1 MKKVFYILFLLI
13 NFGLYSQITRF
24 SPYVSLKY
32 GELDKAKEGIDKQ
45 INHLKTK
52 TALRTWW
59 VRGMI
64 YQEIQKSSDFK
75 YLCDTAELVALNS
88 YIQSL
93 VYNFKNMNF
102 WSLDIENNPDDKSIF
117 LSILHDDKVIFI
129 DTVIKNDII
138 NEKIVELSDTLV
150 NIGINYYRQA
160 KNYNKAVKYFE
171 KSLFISEIINKLDT
185 ELMYYNVFAC
195 QKAKQYKLS
204 NKYID
209 KLLMFGYGDDKVKSD
224 LFIIKSRN
232 YKALG
237 DTVLCCKTLDKA
249 IKKYPNQTNAKYEK
263 INCLLEQEKNR
274 KARKQIKN
282 TNSSDSV
289 KMYHM
294 YYDMA
299 ALYDETGNIK
309 KAEEYYLK
317 SLEINTEYF
326 NSNYNLAVLYYN
338 QASDIYNS
346 ANDIPTEKSDKYFEQ
361 INAAKLLFK
370 KSLPYFVKANQL
382 DGDNVNTLNAL
393 KIISGIL
400 GIDIKTQ

>member
-45 INHLKTK
+45 TNHLKTK
-52 TALRTWW
+52 THPRTWW

-75 YLCDTAELVALNS
+75 YLCDTADLVALNS

-93 VYNFKNMNF
+93 VYNLKNMNF

-117 LSILHDDKVIFI
+117 LNILHDDKVIFI

-138 NEKIVELSDTLV
+138 KEKIVELSDTLV
-150 NIGINYYRQA
+150 NIGINYYREA
-160 KNYNKAVKYFE
+160 KNYNKAVQYFE

-224 LFIIKSRN
+224 LIIIKSRN

-237 DTVLCCKTLDKA
+237 DTVPCCKTLDKA

-289 KMYHM
+289 KMYYM

-299 ALYDETGNIK
+299 TLYDETGNIK

-317 SLEINTEYF
+317 SLEINAEYF
-326 NSNYNLAVLYYN
+326 NSNYNIGVLYYN

-346 ANDIPTEKSDKYFEQ
+346 ANDIPSEKSDKYFEQ

-382 DGDNVNTLNAL
+382 DRDDVNTLNAL
-393 KIISGIL
+393 KIISGRL
-400 GIDIKTQ
+400 GIDLKTQ